1 MNFKWYESC
10 KEELRVSV
18 KGIFTRGGLLLG
30 FHTVVLVCVETEQ
43 QLWCVLFGV
52 SEKVYTAGLETLVPL
67 QPA

>member
-1 MNFKWYESC
+1 MSC

-18 KGIFTRGGLLLG
+18 KVIFRRGGPLLG
-30 FHTVVLVCVETEQ
+30 FHTMVLGCVENEQQ
-43 QLWCVLFGV
+43 QLWCVPSGV